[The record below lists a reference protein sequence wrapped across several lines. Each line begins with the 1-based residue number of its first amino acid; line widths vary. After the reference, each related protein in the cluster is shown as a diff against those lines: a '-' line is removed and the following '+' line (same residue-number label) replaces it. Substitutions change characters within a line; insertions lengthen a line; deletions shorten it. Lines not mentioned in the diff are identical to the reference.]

1 MAARALRVH
10 PRVRYDAPVSVSTR
24 HLARAIPDAVRTI
37 SRVLSEAG
45 FRSWVV
51 GGSVR
56 DHLITELFPERE
68 AHPKNDWDIATDARP
83 EQVQKLFRRVIPTG
97 IQHGTVTVV
106 LAKQNFEVTT
116 LRGET
121 TYSDGR
127 HPDEVY
133 FVSDLDEDLARR
145 DFTVNAIAYD
155 ALVDRLF
162 DPFGGTLDLEKLCLR
177 AVGNPL
183 ERFGEDGLR
192 VLRCARFA
200 ATLEMNIAP
209 ETRAAMRPSLESY
222 RKVSAERIRDEWL
235 KALGAKRPSRAFE
248 VMRDEGLLEVTAPE
262 LFALSEVR
270 VEGLDVDVLTHS
282 LLTVDALPADAEV
295 RLAGLFHALGVMS
308 DGEPRAE
315 ESSQK
320 ARALGMRLRLSNAER
335 ERVAAL
341 VRHQVLP
348 DVVPEGGALR
358 RYLRDVTPELLP
370 DVLRLLRAHAS
381 AGQNAT
387 TEDLARLDALE
398 ARCKDEM
405 SRVPPLSLKELAIGG
420 RDLIAE
426 AGITAGPEV
435 GRTLNTLLEVVLD
448 DPAENTRDAL
458 LARARALRNAP

>member
-1 MAARALRVH
+1 M
-10 PRVRYDAPVSVSTR
+10 SVNTG

-37 SRVLSEAG
+37 GSVLREAG

-56 DHLITELFPERE
+56 DHLLVEVFPERE
-68 AHPKNDWDIATDARP
+68 ARPKNDWDIATDARP

-106 LAKQNFEVTT
+106 LSKQNFEVTT

-133 FVSDLDEDLARR
+133 FVSDLNEDLARR

-155 ALVDRLF
+155 VLADRLF
-162 DPFGGTLDLEKLCLR
+162 DPFGGIPDLEQLCLR
-177 AVGNPL
+177 AVGNAL

-200 ATLEMNIAP
+200 ATLQMQIAP
-209 ETRAAMRPSLESY
+209 ETQAAMRPSLASY

-235 KALGAKRPSRAFE
+235 KALKAKKPSRAFE

-262 LFALSEVR
+262 LFALSELR

-282 LLTVDALPADAEV
+282 LLTVDALAPDPEL
-295 RLAGLFHALGVMS
+295 RLAGLFHALGVTES
-308 DGEPRAE
+308 GEPRPV

-320 ARALGMRLRLSNAER
+320 ARDLGTRLRLSNAER

-341 VRHQVLP
+341 VRHQTLP

-370 DVLRLLRAHAS
+370 DVLRLLRAHAT
-381 AGQNAT
+381 AGQSET
-387 TEDLARLDALE
+387 TDELALLDALE

-405 SRVPPLSLKELAIGG
+405 ARVPPLSLKELAIGG

-435 GRTLNTLLEVVLD
+435 GRTLSALLEVVLD
-448 DPAENTRDAL
+448 DPAENTRDGL
-458 LARARALRNAP
+458 LARARALRSSP